1 MLYMAVFFGTTLL
14 FFIPDTYMSVQFLG
28 TRISSLKSQGLIA
41 KSQKQ
46 NKQTKKKPPTTTT
59 NIWEERTA
67 DWFKMLGS
75 IRFTERM

>member
-46 NKQTKKKPPTTTT
+46 KKNKQKNPTTT
-59 NIWEERTA
+59 NIWKERTA

>member
-1 MLYMAVFFGTTLL
+1 
-14 FFIPDTYMSVQFLG
+14 MSVQFLG

-46 NKQTKKKPPTTTT
+46 KKNKQKNPTTATT